1 MSKNRDLTAALV
13 ITTYNKPELLELV
26 LETAIRQK
34 VAPHEIIVADD
45 GSKEETERVVRKA
58 AKESTVTIKHV
69 WQKDQGFRL
78 NRSRNNAIAVAE
90 SEYITLIDGDCFVR
104 EWFIHDHLYFA
115 RPGRLVLGRRINI
128 KKEAQK
134 RILQTRNTR
143 VNFFTRGTT
152 RKSALIRSLAL
163 AQLLSAYQPD
173 KSKDASVSLKWR
185 WDGAFGANMAFFR
198 DDAIRVNG
206 FNELWNH
213 YGDDD
218 LEFCVRLERNGVRR
232 FKVRHYATNYHF
244 QHDVHFGVVSED
256 KMLTPTTPEYLA
268 SVNKTQTR
276 CVDAFGLTRALSQK
290 SDPVVVEGCYEK
302 YLF

>member
-1 MSKNRDLTAALV
+1 MSKNPDINAALV

-69 WQKDQGFRL
+69 WQEDQGFRL

-115 RPGRLVLGRRINI
+115 RPGRFVLGTRAHI
-128 KKEAQK
+128 KKSAQA
-134 RILQTRNTR
+134 RILQTRNTK

-152 RKSALIRSLAL
+152 KKFVFIRSLAL
-163 AQLLSAYQPD
+163 ARLLSGYQD
-173 KSKDASVSLKWR
+173 TLTFDSSMWR
-185 WDGAFGANMAFFR
+185 WDGAFGANLAFFR
-198 DDAIRVNG
+198 DDALRVNG
-206 FNELWNH
+206 FNELWSQ
-213 YGDDD
+213 YGADD
-218 LEFCVRLERNGVRR
+218 LEFCARLERSGVRR
-232 FKVRHYATNYHF
+232 FKVRHYAANFHF
-244 QHDVHFGVVSED
+244 KHDVHFGVVSED
-256 KMLTPTTPEYLA
+256 KMLTPANPEYLA
-268 SVNKTQTR
+268 SVNETQTR
-276 CVDAFGLTRALSQK
+276 CVDALGLTRALSQK
-290 SDPVVVEGCYEK
+290 SEPTVVEGRYEK

>member
-1 MSKNRDLTAALV
+1 MPKNLDLTVALV

-69 WQKDQGFRL
+69 WQEDQGFRL

-115 RPGRLVLGRRINI
+115 RPGRFVLGTRGQVN
-128 KKEAQK
+128 KKAQE
-134 RILQTRNTR
+134 RILQTRNTK

-152 RKSALIRSLAL
+152 RKFIVIRSLAL
-163 AQLLSAYQPD
+163 AKLLSGHQDTPKI
-173 KSKDASVSLKWR
+173 KSDPLKWR
-185 WDGAFGANMAFFR
+185 FDGIIGANLAFFR
-198 DDAIRVNG
+198 NDVVRVNG
-206 FNELWNH
+206 FNELWSY
-213 YGDDD
+213 YGEDD
-218 LEFCVRLERNGVRR
+218 LEFCARLERSGVRR
-232 FKVRHYATNYHF
+232 FKVRHYAANFHF
-244 QHDVHFGVVSED
+244 KHDVHFGVVSND
-256 KMLTPTTPEYLA
+256 KKLTPTSPQYLA
-268 SVNKTQTR
+268 SVNETQTR
-276 CVDAFGLTRALSQK
+276 CVDALGLTRALSQK
-290 SDPVVVEGCYEK
+290 SGPVVVEGRYQK